1 MLSTNEL
8 SARFAKMG
16 TSHKNGTTL
25 PPGTPLLE
33 SEEVRVSVFVHV
45 VRVWGQA
52 SWVHVRF

>member
-16 TSHKNGTTL
+16 TAHKNGTTL

-33 SEEVRVSVFVHV
+33 SEEVRVCESVGTGFVGP
-45 VRVWGQA
+45 R
-52 SWVHVRF
+52 

>member
-16 TSHKNGTTL
+16 TAHKNGTTL

-33 SEEVRVSVFVHV
+33 SEEVRVCESVGTACDRLRGSTLDF
-45 VRVWGQA
+45 RP
-52 SWVHVRF
+52 